1 MDKDFLKEKIAF
13 YKLWLTFLVTMDA
26 STMAWF
32 FNNANKIHI
41 LKVIITI
48 VVIVALTIFI
58 LILIKKT
65 RKHIK
70 LIIGE

>member
-1 MDKDFLKEKIAF
+1 MDKDFLKEKIGF
-13 YKLWLTFLVTMDA
+13 YKLLLTFIVTMDA
-26 STMAWF
+26 STMAWV
-32 FNNANKIHI
+32 FNNFSKISG

-48 VVIVALTIFI
+48 AVIVTLTVFI

-65 RKHIK
+65 RKNIK